1 MQTVQIRRGR
11 SKSRSQG
18 GAPTASPAQCIIV
31 GSKEIPYPAKKS
43 RRKVWNRTKQ
53 GISELVH
60 RNNMGFWTTAWLCH
74 SSPRKR
80 GATQQAQE
88 PGAWGAATKKRRR
101 CVHLHVMVTPEEQ
114 ALIRERMAEAGIS
127 NMGGLYAEN
136 GFEWLCTPCWPLGH
150 PGAGV
155 PPAAERQQPQP
166 SSDPCEHLRRH
177 LPPRDQGPA
186 TGLRRP
192 LGGRFPIFWKSCP
205 RLFLYKKRAGKNP
218 APFLAIF
225 FTVI

>member
-60 RNNMGFWTTAWLCH
+60 RNNMGLLNNGLALPLQPPEKGSHPTSTGAGSVRSGDKETPPLCP
-74 SSPRKR
+74 SSCNGDAGGAGSNQGTHGR
-80 GATQQAQE
+80 GGHFQHGGPICGKMALN
-88 PGAWGAATKKRRR
+88 GY
-101 CVHLHVMVTPEEQ
+101 VLHV
-114 ALIRERMAEAGIS
+114 
-127 NMGGLYAEN
+127 
-136 GFEWLCTPCWPLGH
+136 WPLGH

-218 APFLAIF
+218 APFFSYLF
-225 FTVI
+225 LQ